1 MSFMNSYRGAAI
13 LALLALTVAG
23 CKGNKNL
30 TKANYDQIKPGMT
43 LADVQKL
50 LGAPTDW
57 EAGGLA
63 MAEGSGVAAA
73 TGIGDM
79 QSMSQSQ
86 SRFKT
91 YKWGTDSRYIKVTF
105 LEEKVAADKFKA
117 EKGLN

>member
-1 MSFMNSYRGAAI
+1 MPRPFPR
-13 LALLALTVAG
+13 LLTGLVLVCLFTAG

-30 TKANYDQIKPGMT
+30 TKANFDQIKPGMS
-43 LADVQKL
+43 LAEVQKL
-50 LGAPTDW
+50 LGEPTTSDP
-57 EAGGLA
+57 GGLA

-91 YKWGTDSRYIKVTF
+91 YTWGNDTRHIKVTF
-105 LEEKVAADKFKA
+105 LEDKVAVDHFKA
-117 EKGLN
+117 EKGLK